1 LSQTNKPFFASILSV
16 SNHKPYTYPRGRIPE
31 NPNGTRDNVV
41 KYTDWCLGQF
51 FKAAKQEAFWTNT
64 IFVVVAD
71 HGARVY
77 GSQDIPIFSY
87 EIPLVILGPAVA
99 SQPQRLH
106 ATGCSLDLPP
116 TILGLIGRPYE
127 TLFLGRDL
135 LRDPPDT
142 FHALLNHNRDI
153 GMFAQDRMVVLGLQK
168 AVEFYVGNPHAVNLE
183 LTPHPAPE
191 DLELEKDAEAIF
203 QVADE
208 LYMNRRY
215 HLDP

>member
-1 LSQTNKPFFASILSV
+1 
-16 SNHKPYTYPRGRIPE
+16 
-31 NPNGTRDNVV
+31 
-41 KYTDWCLGQF
+41 
-51 FKAAKQEAFWTNT
+51 
-64 IFVVVAD
+64 
-71 HGARVY
+71 
-77 GSQDIPIFSY
+77 
-87 EIPLVILGPAVA
+87 
-99 SQPQRLH
+99 
-106 ATGCSLDLPP
+106 
-116 TILGLIGRPYE
+116 
-127 TLFLGRDL
+127 